1 MEIAAL
7 IAAGAFLML
16 VLVLAVP
23 ILRLRHTVDAATD
36 AINSM
41 NERTAPLLAN
51 ATTTVENVNLA
62 LGQMSTALDGVN
74 LQLEKVDTVSGH
86 VQQVTGNVANLSAVV
101 TAAATNPL
109 VKLAAFSY
117 GVRKAAAA
125 RRHAEQEREVRV
137 ELKQRRKDAR
147 RGRAATGVTEIGGAA
162 SSGIGAPPAGIRRAA
177 R

>member
-7 IAAGAFLML
+7 IAAGAFGML

-36 AINSM
+36 AINSL

-51 ATTTVENVNLA
+51 ATITVENVNTA
-62 LGQMSTALDGVN
+62 LGQMSTTLDGVN
-74 LQLEKVDTVSGH
+74 LQLEKVDAVTGH
-86 VQQVTGNVANLSAVV
+86 VQQVTGNVANLSAIVS
-101 TAAATNPL
+101 AAATNPL

-117 GVRKAAAA
+117 GVRKATAA
-125 RRHAEQEREVRV
+125 RRHAEQEREVRA

-147 RGRAATGVTEIGGAA
+147 RGRGGNAAGELGDGARN
-162 SSGIGAPPAGIRRAA
+162 GAGIRRAA